1 MLTEMSETHIG
12 PPGPRKN
19 GDSVIILGLIL
30 FLIGVLANIGLL
42 QTIGAVLLIVGLVLM
57 LVGRSGRAIGGRSHW
72 Y

>member
-1 MLTEMSETHIG
+1 M
-12 PPGPRKN
+12 
-19 GDSVIILGLIL
+19 IILGLIL